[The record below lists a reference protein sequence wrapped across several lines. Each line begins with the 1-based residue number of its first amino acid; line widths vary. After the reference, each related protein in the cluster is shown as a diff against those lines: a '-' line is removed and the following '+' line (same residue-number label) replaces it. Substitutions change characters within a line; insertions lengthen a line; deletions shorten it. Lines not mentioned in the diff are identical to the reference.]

1 LNPSR
6 GGRVSDKRGLR
17 SVERQLR
24 AQRPEPSDEL
34 MRSIVPR
41 RQQRRQLAFAGA
53 LTAALA
59 VALSAVGGASYAAT
73 SLTHAAK
80 AAVKLVVPRS
90 HHGVVVVHGLTAG
103 GDQYRPGYGW
113 GDKNHEHSGPP
124 GLKRGKPGD
133 KTSRAQV
140 EHSGKAVV
148 VSTTLTVDEQAG
160 LYFSVLDASGKQL
173 MLSQKGSKIGT
184 SAGGPQTKTI
194 HYVLLVPRTIPL
206 TLRIPGDRLVP
217 GHTYT
222 IRVIAVDAEG
232 NKSSTRIPFTA

>member
-1 LNPSR
+1 
-6 GGRVSDKRGLR
+6 
-17 SVERQLR
+17 
-24 AQRPEPSDEL
+24 
-34 MRSIVPR
+34 MHSIVPR

-59 VALSAVGGASYAAT
+59 VSLSAVGGASYAAT

-80 AAVKLVVPRS
+80 AAVKLVVPHA
-90 HHGVVVVHGLTAG
+90 HHGVVVVQGLTAG
-103 GDQYRPGYGW
+103 GDQYRPGYGF
-113 GDKNHEHSGPP
+113 GDKNHEHTGPP
-124 GLKRGKPGD
+124 GLKSGTPGE
-133 KTSRAQV
+133 KTRPAHV
-140 EHSGKAVV
+140 KHSGTAMV

-160 LYFSVLDASGKQL
+160 LYFSVLDASGKPL
-173 MLSQKGSKIGT
+173 LLSQKGSKIGT
-184 SAGGPQTKTI
+184 RVSGPQTKTI

-206 TLRIPGDRLVP
+206 TLRIPSGRLVP